1 MSTLLPHVRTTILD
15 LGHATGNVVAGIWGI
30 LKAFL
35 PVSGQIT
42 GGVVKLTAKFREWG
56 QSLSGGTGFQSLMT
70 TFRDGDAAGRSR
82 S

>member
-1 MSTLLPHVRTTILD
+1 MTALLPHVRTTILD

-42 GGVVKLTAKFREWG
+42 GGVVKLTAKFKEWG
-56 QSLSGGTGFQSLMT
+56 QSLSGGTGFQCLMT
-70 TFRDGDAAGRSR
+70 TFRRRPRRPSR